1 MSMAELEAAAG
12 SEATAE
18 VTATTAASAKSKAK
32 ASSEAEYKSDALDE
46 LLEDS
51 LFKKKKPDN
60 SPESQVDQALH
71 AKVEMKDL
79 GLCDEKKEEPKTAEA
94 PEAEPGST
102 PDPEI

>member
-12 SEATAE
+12 TEATAE
-18 VTATTAASAKSKAK
+18 VSTTATVKAKAK
-32 ASSEAEYKSDALDE
+32 ASTEAEYKSDALDE

-79 GLCDEKKEEPKTAEA
+79 GLTDEKKEAPKCSETPEP
-94 PEAEPGST
+94 EPGAT

>member
-12 SEATAE
+12 AESTAEATAT
-18 VTATTAASAKSKAK
+18 VKAKSKA
-32 ASSEAEYKSDALDE
+32 SSDAEYKSDALDE

-71 AKVEMKDL
+71 AKVELKDL
-79 GLCDEKKEEPKTAEA
+79 GLADEKKEEPKA
-94 PEAEPGST
+94 
-102 PDPEI
+102 